1 MMIAM
6 KRLMPSMAALQCFE
20 AVARHLSVTR
30 AADELHLTQ
39 SAVSKQIAQ
48 LEAMLER
55 ELFRRVRKRL
65 HLTPAGELYL
75 SEIRKILNQV
85 EIASRFILSYGGD
98 TEVLTVAAPASFC
111 SRWLIPGL
119 KGFGAR
125 HPTIHLD
132 IRSEQQAADIPDQR
146 ADITFFYGDSM
157 LPRAEG
163 HELFGEWLVPV
174 CAPEMLAAGP
184 VLSPEAFGSGQVLLH
199 VSSRA
204 EAWRTWF
211 MSQGIDAS
219 RSYQG
224 PRFQTFDMA
233 ICAAR
238 AGCGIAMVPQFLVQH
253 ELDRGELVLAC
264 HHANPGP
271 GRYFVAYAEH
281 MADTPKVRALTEWV
295 LEKVRAGFLSRD
307 IDGAA

>member
-1 MMIAM
+1 
-6 KRLMPSMAALQCFE
+6 MAALQCFE
-20 AVARHLSVTR
+20 AVARHLSITR
-30 AADELHLTQ
+30 AAEELHLTQ
-39 SAVSKQIAQ
+39 SAVSKQVAQ
-48 LEAMLER
+48 LELMLER
-55 ELFRRVRKRL
+55 ELFRRVRKRMQ
-65 HLTPAGELYL
+65 LTPAGELYL

-85 EIASRFILSYGGD
+85 DTASRYILSYGGD

-132 IRSEQQAADIPDQR
+132 IRSEPQATDLPDQR
-146 ADITFFYGDSM
+146 ADVTFFYGESM

-163 HELFGEWLVPV
+163 HELFGEIMVPV
-174 CAPEMLAAGP
+174 CAPDMR
-184 VLSPEAFGSGQVLLH
+184 GSGQVLLH
-199 VSSRA
+199 VSTRA
-204 EAWRTWF
+204 EAWRQWF
-211 MSQGIDAS
+211 MSQNMDAS

-238 AGCGIAMVPQFLVQH
+238 AGCGIALVPQFLVGQ
-253 ELDRGELVLAC
+253 ELDRGDLVMAWP
-264 HHANPGP
+264 HAHPGP

-295 LEKVRAGFLSRD
+295 MEKARGGFLFPD
-307 IDGAA
+307 TGGAA

>member
-1 MMIAM
+1 MTHM

-30 AADELHLTQ
+30 AADEMHLTQ
-39 SAVSKQIAQ
+39 SAVSKQIVQ
-48 LEAMLER
+48 LETLLER
-55 ELFRRVRKRL
+55 DLFRRVRQRL
-65 HLTPAGELYL
+65 HLTPAGALYL
-75 SEIRKILNQV
+75 GEVRKILNQV
-85 EIASRFILSYGGD
+85 ETASRFVLSYGGD

-125 HPTIHLD
+125 HPNIHLD
-132 IRSEQQAADIPDQR
+132 IRSEQQSADIPDRR
-146 ADITFFYGDSM
+146 ADVVFFYGDTM

-163 HELFGEWLVPV
+163 HALFGESLTPV
-174 CAPEMLAAGP
+174 CAPDMPGVSALTSAQ
-184 VLSPEAFGSGQVLLH
+184 AFTSGQVLLH
-199 VSSRA
+199 VSTRT

-224 PRFQTFDMA
+224 PRFETFDMA

-238 AGCGIAMVPQFLVQH
+238 AGCGVALVPRFLVQH
-253 ELDRGELVLAC
+253 ELERDELRVAWP
-264 HHANPGP
+264 HANPGP
-271 GRYFVAYAEH
+271 GRYFVACAEH
-281 MADTPKVRALTEWV
+281 MADTPKVRALMQWV
-295 LEKVRAGFLSRD
+295 LEKARGGSPFPG
-307 IDGAA
+307 IDGAV